1 MKMIY
6 EKESYGFTCIVKES
20 LNESTG
26 ESTKQY
32 YIKGVFSRADEQ
44 PNRNGRIY
52 PKWIWEREVN
62 RFNEDHIKKNTKNC
76 ICRIEHPSYS
86 EVDIFDKPAAKIT
99 KLELVGNEVIGEAL
113 VLNNKYG
120 ELIKS
125 LIEVG
130 IDEIGVSSRAVGEIN
145 ENKVVEDL
153 RLICYDIVNERSDFG
168 VTKGIYES
176 LVIENGMVINKEYQV
191 DPNTN
196 EIKEIEL
203 CDILGKNCKT
213 YNQEDVEKE
222 VINKFVALL
231 NGFGK
236 KSEDNTENNKDNVI
250 K

>member
-6 EKESYGFTCIVKES
+6 ERGSYGFTCIVKES

-52 PKWIWEREVN
+52 PKWIWEREVK

-86 EVDIFDKPAAKIT
+86 EVDIFDKPVAKIT
-99 KLELVGNEVIGEAL
+99 KLELIGDEVIGEAL
-113 VLNNKYG
+113 ILNNHYG
-120 ELIKS
+120 QIVKS
-125 LIEVG
+125 LIEAG

-153 RLICYDIVNERSDFG
+153 RLICYDVVNERSDFG
-168 VTKGIYES
+168 ITKGLHES
-176 LVIENGMVINKEYQV
+176 LIVENGMVINKEYEV
-191 DPNTN
+191 DPTTN
-196 EIKEIEL
+196 EIKEVEI
-203 CDILGKNCKT
+203 CDIYGSNCKK

-222 VINKFVALL
+222 VINKFSELL
-231 NGFGK
+231 NSFSK
-236 KSEDNTENNKDNVI
+236 VKTDKTVKTD
-250 K
+250 